1 MKLTSKSEYT
11 LLALI
16 FMARKPKGSYVKI
29 EEICQA
35 YDIPKKYLEQLLT
48 IMRSNGLV
56 KTRRGAEGGYALAN
70 DSRDITAADIVR
82 IMDGPIAPTDSVSR
96 YFYQATPLEKEDT
109 ALELFRDIRDYAAK
123 VMESKTLYDL
133 AFAGAQGAG
142 KYSHID
148 LVCK

>member
-16 FMARKPKGSYVKI
+16 FMARKPKGAYVKI

-48 IMRSNGLV
+48 ILRSNGLV
-56 KTRRGAEGGYALAN
+56 KTRRGAEGGYALVK
-70 DSRDITAADIVR
+70 DPKEITAAEIVR

-133 AFAGAQGAG
+133 AFAGAQGGG

>member
-16 FMARKPKGSYVKI
+16 FMARKSKGSYVKI

-56 KTRRGAEGGYALAN
+56 KTRRGAEGGYALAK

>member
-56 KTRRGAEGGYALAN
+56 KTRRGAEGGYALAK

>member
-56 KTRRGAEGGYALAN
+56 KTRRGAEGGYALAK

-133 AFAGAQGAG
+133 A
-142 KYSHID
+142 
-148 LVCK
+148 LVPELKEKVFTY

>member
-56 KTRRGAEGGYALAN
+56 KTRRGAEGGYALAK

-133 AFAGAQGAG
+133 ARVPKVKEKVFT
-142 KYSHID
+142 Y
-148 LVCK
+148 

>member
-56 KTRRGAEGGYALAN
+56 KTRRGAEGGYALAK

-133 AFAGAQGAG
+133 AFAGARGAG

>member
-48 IMRSNGLV
+48 ILRSNGLV
-56 KTRRGAEGGYALAN
+56 KTRRGAEGGYALAK

-133 AFAGAQGAG
+133 AFAGAQGGG

>member
-16 FMARKPKGSYVKI
+16 FMARKPKGAYVKI

-56 KTRRGAEGGYALAN
+56 RTRRGAEGGYALAK
-70 DSRDITAADIVR
+70 DSHDITAADIVR
-82 IMDGPIAPTDSVSR
+82 IMDGPIAPTDSVSQ
-96 YFYQATPLEKEDT
+96 YFYQATPLEKEDA

-133 AFAGAQGAG
+133 ALAPAIREKAIT
-142 KYSHID
+142 Y
-148 LVCK
+148 

>member
-56 KTRRGAEGGYALAN
+56 KTRRGAEGGYALAK

-133 AFAGAQGAG
+133 AFVPEL
-142 KYSHID
+142 KEKVFTY
-148 LVCK
+148 

>member
-16 FMARKPKGSYVKI
+16 FMARKPKGAYVKI

-48 IMRSNGLV
+48 ILRSNGLV
-56 KTRRGAEGGYALAN
+56 KTRRGAEGGYALAK
-70 DSRDITAADIVR
+70 DPKEITAAEIVR
-82 IMDGPIAPTDSVSR
+82 IMDGAIAPVESVSQ
-96 YFYQATPLEKEDT
+96 YFYSYTPLEKEE
-109 ALELFRDIRDYAAK
+109 AVLGLFKDIRDYAARL
-123 VMESKTLYDL
+123 MESRSLYDL
-133 AFAGAQGAG
+133 AFAGAQGG
-142 KYSHID
+142 GEYSHID

>member
-16 FMARKPKGSYVKI
+16 FMARKPKGAYVKI

-56 KTRRGAEGGYALAN
+56 KTRRGAEGGYALAK

>member
-16 FMARKPKGSYVKI
+16 FMARKPTGSYVKI

-56 KTRRGAEGGYALAN
+56 KTRRGAEGGYALAK

>member
-48 IMRSNGLV
+48 ILRSNGLV
-56 KTRRGAEGGYALAN
+56 KTRRGAEGGYALAK

>member
-56 KTRRGAEGGYALAN
+56 KTRRGAEGGYALAK

-96 YFYQATPLEKEDT
+96 YFYQATPLEKEGT

>member
-48 IMRSNGLV
+48 ILRSNGLV
-56 KTRRGAEGGYALAN
+56 KTRRGAEGGYALAK
-70 DSRDITAADIVR
+70 DSKDITAADIVR

-133 AFAGAQGAG
+133 AFAGAQGGG

>member
-35 YDIPKKYLEQLLT
+35 YNIPKKYLEQLLT
-48 IMRSNGLV
+48 ILRSNGLV
-56 KTRRGAEGGYALAN
+56 KTRRGAEGGYALAK

-82 IMDGPIAPTDSVSR
+82 IMDVPIAPTDSVSR
-96 YFYQATPLEKEDT
+96 YFYHATPLEKEDT

>member
-56 KTRRGAEGGYALAN
+56 KTRRGAEGGYALAK

-133 AFAGAQGAG
+133 A
-142 KYSHID
+142 
-148 LVCK
+148 

>member
-56 KTRRGAEGGYALAN
+56 KTRRGAEGGYALAK

-109 ALELFRDIRDYAAK
+109 ALDLFRDIRDYAAK

>member
-16 FMARKPKGSYVKI
+16 YMARQKQGAYVKI
-29 EEICQA
+29 EDICSC

-56 KTRRGAEGGYALAN
+56 RTRRGAEGGYALAK

-133 AFAGAQGAG
+133 VFAGAQGAG